1 MASGKPGS
9 DPDEL
14 LTTRQAA
21 EIVGVGTTSIKR
33 WSDEGKL
40 PAIKTA
46 GGHRRY
52 RRRDVELLISDQN
65 ANPSLHTQLPSMS
78 RAELDALDV
87 GVIQLDDAGY
97 VLIYN
102 KTESEF
108 ANIPVKEAEGQH
120 FFGEL
125 APCTNNRILYGRFQ
139 EGVRS
144 GHLDARISYTFTY
157 KMRPTHVNLHL
168 YRDPASKTN
177 WLIVAPTG

>member
-1 MASGKPGS
+1 MARGKS
-9 DPDEL
+9 DRDPDEL

-33 WSDEGKL
+33 WSDEGRL

-52 RRRDVELLISDQN
+52 RRRDVERLISDQS
-65 ANPSLHTQLPSMS
+65 AGPVVHTKLPEMS
-78 RAELDALDV
+78 REEIDALDV

-97 VLIYN
+97 VLLYN
-102 KTESEF
+102 QAESRF
-108 ANIPVKEAEGQH
+108 SGIPVSQAEGQH

-139 EGVRS
+139 EGVRTGS
-144 GHLDARISYTFTY
+144 LDTRISYTFTY

-168 YRDPASKTN
+168 YRHPATRTN
-177 WLIVAPTG
+177 WLLVEPTT